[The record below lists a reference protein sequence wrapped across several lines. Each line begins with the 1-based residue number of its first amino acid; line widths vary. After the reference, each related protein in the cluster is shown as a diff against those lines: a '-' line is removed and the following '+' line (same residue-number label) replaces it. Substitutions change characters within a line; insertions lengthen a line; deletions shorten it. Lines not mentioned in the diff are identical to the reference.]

1 MNTATAFRQPET
13 THDSW
18 WQRFVRSFKRQKS
31 AVWALRIFLILFIIS
46 LLAPLWCNDKPLLVR
61 YQNQYYF
68 PLFSNYYEIQFG
80 GDFDTPADYLD
91 PTIRHNI
98 TQNGNFAWY
107 LPNPYDDRTLNEF
120 DTEPNP
126 APPTARHWLGTDDIG
141 RDMVAR
147 LVYGFRNSVLFA
159 LVLTVL
165 ATALGIFFGA
175 VQGFFAGKTD
185 LILQRIFEIWGGL
198 PELYLL
204 IIFASFFEPSLILL
218 LLLLTAFSWLGLS
231 DYVRAEFLKNRQ
243 MDYVLAAKS
252 MGASNSRLM
261 WRHILPNSLTPVLA
275 FLPFRI
281 SGAVL
286 ALTSLDFLGLGV
298 PGEQAGLGNL
308 LAQGKDNL
316 DAWWIALPTFV
327 VLTVMLLLLVIIG
340 DGVRRAL
347 SVYE

>member
-1 MNTATAFRQPET
+1 MHAPNTIRQPET
-13 THDSW
+13 THYSW
-18 WQRFVRSFKRQKS
+18 WQRFVHSFKQQKS
-31 AVWALRIFLILFIIS
+31 ALWALRIFLILFIIS
-46 LLAPLWCNDKPLLVR
+46 ILAPVWCNDKPLVVR
-61 YQNQYYF
+61 YQGSYYF
-68 PLFSNYYEIQFG
+68 PLFSNYYETQFG

-107 LPNPYDDRTLNEF
+107 LPNPYDDKTLNEF
-120 DTEPNP
+120 DSEPNP

-243 MDYVLAAKS
+243 MDFVLAAKS

-298 PGEQAGLGNL
+298 PGDQAGLGNL

-327 VLTVMLLLLVIIG
+327 VLTVMLLLLVMIG